1 VFIHPNAARLEGTVA
16 DRDKCELRAQVLRA
30 MAHPSRLMII
40 DELARGERCVCE
52 LQRIVGSDMSTI
64 SKHLRVMKH
73 AGLVRDRRVGQQV
86 YYALRVPCILRLF
99 DCVEAV
105 VEERQRPESASVQP
119 LIR

>member
-1 VFIHPNAARLEGTVA
+1 MIIDQDGARLEGTVTDC
-16 DRDKCELRAQVLRA
+16 DRYELRAQVLRA

-40 DELARGERCVCE
+40 DALARGERCVCE
-52 LQRIVGSDMSTI
+52 LQRIVGSDMSTV

-73 AGLVRDRRVGQQV
+73 AGLVRDRKVGQQV

-105 VEERQRPESASVQP
+105 LEEGRRP
-119 LIR
+119 